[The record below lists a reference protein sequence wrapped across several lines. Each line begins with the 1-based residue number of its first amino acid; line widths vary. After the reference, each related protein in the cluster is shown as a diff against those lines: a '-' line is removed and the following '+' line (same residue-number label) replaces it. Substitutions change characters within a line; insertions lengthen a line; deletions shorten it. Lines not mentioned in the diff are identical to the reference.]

1 MEHYNLRAELSV
13 RRPSPRTTEELF
25 DRIVD
30 DLAEFSAAASISER
44 GRVEVV
50 ITIPGD
56 TLRQAV
62 QVGLAV
68 LTGAGLEPV
77 RVEAMTTA
85 EWDASNGV
93 TDRVPELLS
102 VTDVATMLGL
112 TRQGVLH
119 RINTGDLPAKKV
131 GREYAIPADAVKAV
145 SR

>member
-1 MEHYNLRAELSV
+1 MDHYNLRAELST
-13 RRPSPRTTEELF
+13 RPSTPRVTESTF

-30 DLAEFSAAASISER
+30 ALAAFSAAASISDR

-56 TLRQAV
+56 TLPQAV
-62 QVGLAV
+62 QAGLAV
-68 LTGAGLEPV
+68 LTSAGLDPV
-77 RVEAMTTA
+77 RIEAMATA

-119 RINTGDLPAKKV
+119 RIRTGDLPAKKV
-131 GREYAIPADAVKAV
+131 GREYAIPADAVKA
-145 SR
+145 